1 MLRPLTEIPAD
12 HPGLFGERQIM
23 QPEPLLIEE
32 NAMILPRVST
42 SLLGVWAGRWS
53 QGIFD
58 ADGKHIKAL
67 NDKRGNRELF
77 FPLPNLK
84 ENIDIETSKIIKKS
98 VIIYGGTLYE
108 HFGDMLSDACRAYQL
123 LRLYRHSKKPI
134 WFHHAVPR
142 SIKKPRKSTI
152 LEWLDCLG
160 ISNRYRII
168 NKPILAKRLISS
180 PQIHRDLKFTS
191 SDYHA
196 ATKASLSP
204 RLSRQLMQ
212 ISKHP
217 SRIAYLSRHKLKK
230 GTTQFVGEDEL
241 VTRLASVDN
250 LDIVCPEELSIPEK
264 LALWR
269 QYTLIIGFPQSCLLL
284 KPFVPHKDKQE
295 LATQVFLLAGAK
307 CLPSTWLN
315 IENACQFGDYY
326 IDCGDEMA
334 TNSTNKPEGFARGN
348 TFNVIKAFNAIRQL
362 AKHHQSD
369 ITRIHL

>member
-1 MLRPLTEIPAD
+1 MLRPLTEIPTD
-12 HPGLFGERQIM
+12 HPGLFGERQTM
-23 QPEPLLIEE
+23 HPEPLIIEE
-32 NAMILPRVST
+32 NAIILPRVST
-42 SLLGVWAGRWS
+42 SRQGVWARRWS

-67 NDKRGNRELF
+67 NDKRGDRELF
-77 FPLPNLK
+77 FPLPSLK
-84 ENIDIETSKIIKKS
+84 ENIDLETSRIIKKS
-98 VIIYGGTLYE
+98 MIIYGGTLYE

-134 WFHHAVPR
+134 WFHHAVPP

-152 LEWLDCLG
+152 LEWLECLG

-168 NKPILAKRLISS
+168 SKPILAKRLVSS
-180 PQIHRDLKFTS
+180 PQIHIDLEFTS

-204 RLSRQLMQ
+204 GLSRQLMQ
-212 ISKHP
+212 IDRHP

-241 VTRLASVDN
+241 VARLASVDN
-250 LDIVCPEELSIPEK
+250 IDIIYPEELSIPDK

-269 QYTLIIGFPQSCLLL
+269 QYTLIVGFPQSCLLL

-326 IDCGDEMA
+326 IDCDDEMA

-348 TFNVIKAFNAIRQL
+348 AFSVIKAFNTIRQL
-362 AKHHQSD
+362 AKHHQTD
-369 ITRIHL
+369 ITKIHL